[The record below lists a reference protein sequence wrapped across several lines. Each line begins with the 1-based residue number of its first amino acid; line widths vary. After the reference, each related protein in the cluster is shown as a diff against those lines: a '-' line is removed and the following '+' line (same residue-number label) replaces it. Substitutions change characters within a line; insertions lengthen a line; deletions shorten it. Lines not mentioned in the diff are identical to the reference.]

1 MELLHALAARRPCLG
16 GVALVCA
23 HPDDEAIGAGGSL
36 ALLPD
41 LVIVHVTDGAP
52 RRLRDWERHGFAS
65 PGAYGSARAAEL
77 RMALAAAGCHAP
89 HVMLAYPDQDASLS
103 LVEIARRLAV
113 HFTAHRVEAVLT
125 HAYEGGHPD
134 HDATA
139 WACHAAVR
147 LVTDLGSA
155 CPSIAEFPG
164 YHAGLGEP
172 VNGEFLPQLPVG
184 PEPVVV
190 RLTDAEQAR
199 KRAMIAAHATQADML
214 SGFATDQESFRAA
227 PDYDWRQPPHA
238 GPLNYERWGWEMTGK
253 RWRALA
259 AEAGTALWP

>member
-1 MELLHALAARRPCLG
+1 MKLLRALAARRPFVG

-36 ALLPD
+36 ALLPG

-52 RRLRDWERHGFAS
+52 RRLADWERHGFAS
-65 PGAYGSARAAEL
+65 PGAYASARAAEL
-77 RMALAAAGCHAP
+77 RAALAAAGCDAP
-89 HVMLAYPDQDASLS
+89 HIMLGYPDQDASLH
-103 LVEIARRLAV
+103 LVEIARRLAA
-113 HFTAHRVEAVLT
+113 HFAEHRVESVLT

-139 WACHAAVR
+139 WACHAAAR
-147 LVTDLGSA
+147 LVRPGSA
-155 CPSIAEFPG
+155 RPSIAEFPG

-172 VNGEFLPQLPVG
+172 VEGGVPAPSPLGPSLSSFTSRTPNG
-184 PEPVVV
+184 
-190 RLTDAEQAR
+190 
-199 KRAMIAAHATQADML
+199 RASEAMVAAHATQAEML
-214 SGFATDQESFRAA
+214 SGFATDRESFRAA

-238 GPLNYERWGWEMTGK
+238 GPLNYERWGWEMTGE

-259 AEAGTALWP
+259 AEAETALWP